1 MLDFLL
7 GMATEKVLSSLRSGN
22 ADYEQRQI
30 QKVLEIGNAINLMG
44 STLPA
49 DTDIT
54 KAVKKLKVQFDAVDG
69 SAIQN
74 PTGRKNYAAVRDFF
88 KKNGII

>member
-1 MLDFLL
+1 MLDFLF
-7 GMATEKVLSSLRSGN
+7 GMAAGKMLSSSRSGN
-22 ADYEQRQI
+22 ADYEQQQV

-54 KAVKKLKVQFDAVDG
+54 EAVKKLKIQFDTIDG
-69 SAIQN
+69 SAIKN
-74 PTGRKNYAAVRDFF
+74 PNGRKNYAAVRDFF
-88 KKNGII
+88 KKNGIV